1 VTHTATLEFN
11 MPDKVHVLDANARD
25 FLRTYIDGKMQ
36 RYYLLFAVNGGA
48 FGIAELMRNEHGVVD
63 PLGNLSLPRLA
74 FGAVIFTW
82 LMWWDI
88 WNWGE
93 MMRQGRPES
102 PGDAPQPGPPL
113 RVFTPAGKA
122 ILTLLTTLL
131 TLAWFMAASDIVV
144 VVSSGVTLLALFM
157 AYRVYKWRADRRDS
171 DLTSGCT

>member
-1 VTHTATLEFN
+1 
-11 MPDKVHVLDANARD
+11 MPDNAHVLDANARD

-48 FGIAELMRNEHGVVD
+48 FAIAELMRDEHGVVD
-63 PLGNLSLPRLA
+63 PLGNLNLQRLA

-88 WNWGE
+88 WAWGE

-102 PGDAPQPGPPL
+102 SADARAPGPPL
-113 RVFTPAGKA
+113 RVFTPVGKA

-131 TLAWFMAASDIVV
+131 TLAWFLAAKDIVV
-144 VVSSGVTLLALFM
+144 VLSSGVTLLALFM
-157 AYRVYKWRADRRDS
+157 VYRVYKWWADRRDS
-171 DLTSGCT
+171 GLTSGCT